1 MEVAAK
7 PAIARMKMVSPS
19 CWEHTHHASKLGA
32 NQSTNGREF
41 IEHGIEKCVVIVY
54 IGSRLH
60 HVEWSV
66 TATRYRFRDTYQ
78 VTARKALRS
87 LCQIYEEEV
96 SDTPLRFFLPF

>member
-1 MEVAAK
+1 LLKACTSRLKIRSQPEYD
-7 PAIARMKMVSPS
+7 
-19 CWEHTHHASKLGA
+19 
-32 NQSTNGREF
+32 GREF
-41 IEHGIEKCVVIVY
+41 IEHGIEKGVVIVY

-60 HVEWSV
+60 HVEWSA